1 MCSFPLGTSRS
12 AVPRAVLAVVV
23 STFFLGFGGG
33 VVFPI
38 LPDLGAV
45 LGLSPF
51 VVGVV
56 LSANRLVRLVTN
68 APAGTVVDRVGT
80 RTPFL
85 LGVVLETVATFGYV
99 VGVGSTTPAG
109 WFIGARVLWG
119 LGSAFVL
126 ATAYTI
132 AADVSDDD
140 SRGTNMSV
148 VRGATSLGFPAG
160 MALGGVVSELYG
172 PATAFEAAAVLSV
185 IACLI
190 SYREIPETHADGR
203 SGSVGI
209 RDVHLGLPAVAAGGA
224 NFGLLF
230 TYSGVVFATLVSYLD
245 TTTAASVAVGSQGTS
260 GVLIGVSVLTGSAFA
275 VVGGRLSDVLARRLP
290 VVVACLGIT
299 SVGVLVLS
307 VADSFSALVGAVVL
321 LGVGQGGV
329 GGPLLSLLGDLTPD
343 AGMGRAT
350 GTYNT
355 FGDLGA
361 STGLLISLPVAEAIG
376 FGSLYRLAAVVPVV
390 AALVVVSGVASAEE
404 PPTAPNVRA

>member
-1 MCSFPLGTSRS
+1 MRVRGASRP
-12 AVPRAVLAVVV
+12 AFGLPRAVLAVIV

-38 LPDLGAV
+38 LPNLEAV
-45 LGLSPF
+45 LGLSPL

-56 LSANRLVRLVTN
+56 LSANRIVRLVAN

-85 LGVVLETVATFGYV
+85 AGVVLETAATFGYV
-99 VGVGSTTPAG
+99 VAVRAPAPAA
-109 WFIGARVLWG
+109 WFVGARVLWG

-160 MALGGVVSELYG
+160 MALGGVVSELHG
-172 PATAFEAAAVLSV
+172 ASTAFETAAGLSV
-185 IACLI
+185 VACVVT
-190 SYREIPETHADGR
+190 YRAIPETHASDR
-203 SGSVGI
+203 SDDVGL
-209 RDVHLGLPAVAAGGA
+209 RNLDFGLAALVAGGA

-230 TYSGVVFATLVSYLD
+230 TYSGVVFATLVSFLE
-245 TTTAASVAVGSQGTS
+245 TTAAATVAVGSQGTS
-260 GVLIGVSVLTGSAFA
+260 GVLIGVSVLTGSVFA
-275 VVGGRLSDVLARRLP
+275 VVGGGVSDAVSRRVP
-290 VVVACLGIT
+290 VVVGCLGLV
-299 SVGVLVLS
+299 SVGLAVL
-307 VADSFSALVGAVVL
+307 ATATTIPALVAAVAL
-321 LGVGQGGV
+321 LGAGQGGV

-343 AGMGRAT
+343 ARMGRAT
-350 GTYNT
+350 GTYNA

-361 STGLLISLPVAEAIG
+361 TAGLLVSLPIAEAIG
-376 FGSLYRLAAVVPVV
+376 FVSLYRLAAVVPVIS
-390 AALVVVSGVASAEE
+390 ALVVVGGVYEIDGTS
-404 PPTAPNVRA
+404 PTPVKG